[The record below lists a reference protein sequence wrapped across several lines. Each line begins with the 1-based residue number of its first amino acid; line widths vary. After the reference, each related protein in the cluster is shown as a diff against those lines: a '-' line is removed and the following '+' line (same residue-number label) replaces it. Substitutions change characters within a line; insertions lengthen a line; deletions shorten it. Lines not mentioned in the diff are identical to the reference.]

1 VGLGTFGGLFVGIG
15 LISSAWSGDLSFW
28 GIPIF
33 VIAGIV
39 GIFLMPMFVGTFMT
53 GIMFASPIA
62 VIAGFINGNSDSA
75 ITALGIG
82 IGAFVV
88 QFVIGSAH
96 RGRI

>member
-1 VGLGTFGGLFVGIG
+1 MGSIAGFFVGIG

-33 VIAGIV
+33 VIAAIV
-39 GIFLMPMFVGTFMT
+39 GVFLMPMFVGTFMT
-53 GIMFASPIA
+53 GVMFASPIA

-82 IGAFVV
+82 VGAFVV
-88 QFVIGSAH
+88 QFIVGSVH
-96 RGRI
+96 RDGL

>member
-1 VGLGTFGGLFVGIG
+1 
-15 LISSAWSGDLSFW
+15 
-28 GIPIF
+28 
-33 VIAGIV
+33 
-39 GIFLMPMFVGTFMT
+39 MFVGTFMT
-53 GIMFASPIA
+53 GVMFASPIA